1 LIHASRINNTRKCAR
16 LQGGKR
22 KVQDIAIARAEHKDS
37 YGNNI
42 KTQNFFSVLVDDD
55 IVSRV

>member
-55 IVSRV
+55 

>member
-1 LIHASRINNTRKCAR
+1 M
-16 LQGGKR
+16 LQESTIQGNVLDYKGGKR